1 MTMQSLSLLPELRKL
16 PAVEGFDSLGTDD
29 TVTRVRGMDRN
40 HFAIEVSQA
49 TEEVMEA
56 LFRARN
62 VPDDRVNELTEA
74 YGRSFS
80 SFAAE
85 GRSVHEHFQ
94 EMIERGDRSVTGFV
108 SNLKGKVAELKTE
121 DVLEEE
127 RFPSYNFE
135 LASSPTQPGWDL
147 IGTSPDGPDILIQ
160 VKVGAEEYAD
170 SVVDA
175 MLGHPTVLF
184 RVSTEIYERI
194 AETHPELLDRA
205 TGIVSAAELTESVGD
220 GLEKLAGNR
229 GVDVPDSI
237 GEALPYV
244 GEVVLGIKL
253 ILDIVRTER
262 GLVDVGLSERSKVH
276 GIRALG
282 LVSRFGINQVCI
294 WAGTAAGGAA
304 GTVMPGP
311 GNVIGGLG
319 GGLAG
324 IGGGMLLNKLLQPR
338 IEEVAMKLV
347 GGDADDIFYL
357 MNKAEIDQLAESFSA
372 TRV

>member
-1 MTMQSLSLLPELRKL
+1 
-16 PAVEGFDSLGTDD
+16 
-29 TVTRVRGMDRN
+29 
-40 HFAIEVSQA
+40 
-49 TEEVMEA
+49 
-56 LFRARN
+56 
-62 VPDDRVNELTEA
+62 
-74 YGRSFS
+74 
-80 SFAAE
+80 
-85 GRSVHEHFQ
+85 
-94 EMIERGDRSVTGFV
+94 
-108 SNLKGKVAELKTE
+108 
-121 DVLEEE
+121 
-127 RFPSYNFE
+127 
-135 LASSPTQPGWDL
+135 
-147 IGTSPDGPDILIQ
+147 
-160 VKVGAEEYAD
+160 
-170 SVVDA
+170 

>member
-108 SNLKGKVAELKTE
+108 SNLKGKVAEVRSESL
-121 DVLEEE
+121 LEEE
-127 RFPSYNFE
+127 YSGYNFE

-147 IGTSPDGPDILIQ
+147 IGTSPDSPDILIQ

-194 AETHPELLDRA
+194 AETHPELLDHA
-205 TGIVSAAELTESVGD
+205 TGIGSAAELTESVRD
-220 GLEKLAGNR
+220 GLEKLADNL

-237 GEALPYV
+237 GEALPFIA
-244 GEVVLGIKL
+244 EVILGIKL
-253 ILDIVRTER
+253 IWNMVRTER
-262 GLVDVGLSERSKVH
+262 DLADVDLTERSKVH
-276 GIRALG
+276 GIRILG
-282 LVSRFGINQVCI
+282 LASRFGINQVCM
-294 WAGTAAGGAA
+294 WAGTAAGSAA
-304 GTVMPGP
+304 GTAVPGL
-311 GNVIGGLG
+311 GNVVGGLG
-319 GGLAG
+319 GSLAG

-338 IEEVAMKLV
+338 IEEVAMKLI
-347 GGDADDIFYL
+347 GGDADDTFYL
-357 MNKAEIDQLAESFSA
+357 MNKVEIDQLAESFAA
-372 TRV
+372 TQV

>member
-108 SNLKGKVAELKTE
+108 SNLKGKVAELRTE
-121 DVLEEE
+121 DVLEE

-147 IGTSPDGPDILIQ
+147 IGTSSDGPDILVQ
-160 VKVGAEEYAD
+160 VKLGAQTYTGDVLETMHA
-170 SVVDA
+170 
-175 MLGHPTVLF
+175 HPNYTLA
-184 RVSTEIYERI
+184 VSSEIYDRMEQS
-194 AETHPELLDRA
+194 HPELVSQLIDIGPA
-205 TGIVSAAELTESVGD
+205 TEMTESVKD
-220 GLEKLAGNR
+220 NLDKLASNS

-262 GLVDVGLSERSKVH
+262 DLADVDLTERSKVH

>member
-29 TVTRVRGMDRN
+29 TVTRIRGMDRN

-62 VPDDRVNELTEA
+62 VPDDMVNDLTEA

-80 SFAAE
+80 SFADE
-85 GRSVHEHFQ
+85 GRGVHEHFQ
-94 EMIERGDRSVTGFV
+94 EMMDRGSVSVTGFV
-108 SNLKGKVAELKTE
+108 SNLKGKVAEVRAESL
-121 DVLEEE
+121 LEEE
-127 RFPSYNFE
+127 YSGYNFE

>member
-62 VPDDRVNELTEA
+62 VPDDMANDLTEA

-80 SFAAE
+80 SFADK

-108 SNLKGKVAELKTE
+108 SNLKGKVAELQVE
-121 DVLEEE
+121 SALEEQSGY
-127 RFPSYNFE
+127 PFE
-135 LASSPTQPGWDL
+135 LAPSPTHPDWD
-147 IGTSPDGPDILIQ
+147 IRGTLPDGEEVFFQ
-160 VKVGAEEYAD
+160 VKVGTEEYAGA
-170 SVVDA
+170 VVDA
-175 MLGHPTVLF
+175 MQESPRIEFLL
-184 RVSTEIYERI
+184 STEIHERI

-205 TGIVSAAELTESVGD
+205 TGIVSAAQLTESVRD
-220 GLEKLAGNR
+220 GLEKLADNH

-262 GLVDVGLSERSKVH
+262 DLADVDLTERSKVH
-276 GIRALG
+276 GIRTLG
-282 LVSRFGINQVCI
+282 LASRFGINQVCM
-294 WAGTAAGGAA
+294 WAGTAAGSAA
-304 GTVMPGP
+304 GTAVPGL
-311 GNVIGGLG
+311 GNVVGGLG
-319 GGLAG
+319 GSLAG
-324 IGGGMLLNKLLQPR
+324 IGGGMLLNKVLQPR
-338 IEEVAMKLV
+338 IEEVAMRLIS
-347 GGDADDIFYL
+347 GDADDMFYL
-357 MNKAEIDQLAESFSA
+357 MNKVEIDQLADSFSA
-372 TRV
+372 TQV